1 MQNKCKICAFSLD
14 IEHIQKSHHFFLAR
28 YFPLISLF
36 PLVSFISQHRE
47 AADCICILFPT
58 ICDIFE
64 EMPMYICTNDQIKY
78 SKIENEKCSY

>member
-14 IEHIQKSHHFFLAR
+14 IEHIQKSHHFFLTR
-28 YFPLISLF
+28 YFHLFFLF
-36 PLVSFISQHRE
+36 PLVSLILQHRG
-47 AADCICILFPT
+47 AAACICILFPT

-78 SKIENEKCSY
+78 SKIENGKCGY